1 MQIEDLY
8 TGGYLTKSK
17 INLNLATITQYRK
30 LLLEYDPE
38 LKAEIDNHNP
48 QFLNSAVFIMDV

>member
-1 MQIEDLY
+1 MQLEELY

-17 INLNLATITQYRK
+17 IDIKLKGITQYKK

-38 LKAEIDNHNP
+38 LKSYI
-48 QFLNSAVFIMDV
+48 